1 METKIKPQIS
11 VTPSSAEEDTMLE
24 STETENLPML
34 PPANET
40 NNQWQQIGTKVSTFL
55 EQLPKYLGSFFNE
68 YKQLLVNVAL
78 IFAAVITLRVV
89 LAIVDTLN
97 RIPLIAPTF
106 ELIGVS
112 YVTWLTFR
120 YLLKA
125 ETRQELAAR
134 IQALKEQIVGGQ
146 AS

>member
-24 STETENLPML
+24 STETENLSML

-68 YKQLLVNVAL
+68 YKQLLVSVAL
-78 IFAAVITLRVV
+78 IFAAIITLRVL

-97 RIPLIAPTF
+97 HIPLIAPTF

-134 IQALKEQIVGGQ
+134 IQALKEQIVGEQ